1 MCIINGKFWTYLVF
15 YETWVNRPCLICKQK
30 IVTFFKYSLCN
41 ALNVVLYH
49 EFGPGYLQDGLGRR
63 DVWFTSALAL
73 RVGSQLDFS
82 MWTELNA
89 SGFRWRMSA
98 SLIFCCRIVC
108 MGLCSLWW
116 DTYVPAVWWY
126 FDKLITNWTWIRAKR
141 ITRLLCDLC
150 RNSNCQCFLYN
161 LTNHKYYAFDFIWR
175 IFYVK

>member
-98 SLIFCCRIVC
+98 SLLYFV
-108 MGLCSLWW
+108 
-116 DTYVPAVWWY
+116 AVLYAWASAHY
-126 FDKLITNWTWIRAKR
+126 GGIHMYLPCDDISTNWLQTGHGFERSELR
-141 ITRLLCDLC
+141 VC
-150 RNSNCQCFLYN
+150 
-161 LTNHKYYAFDFIWR
+161 YAICAGTPTANASSIIWLIINIMLSILFDAFSM
-175 IFYVK
+175 